1 MKNQTNQKNK
11 QKFLKFL
18 FDGDFLLIFHR
29 NQNYSGYKETTT
41 MNKAQLIEKI
51 ATETKVSK
59 AQTEMIF
66 DCAVDTIKKSVK
78 KGDDVKLVGFGT
90 FTKAKRKARMGRNPQ
105 TGKAI
110 KIPAAW
116 APKFRAGA
124 EFKSLV
130 K

>member
-1 MKNQTNQKNK
+1 MNK
-11 QKFLKFL
+11 Q
-18 FDGDFLLIFHR
+18 
-29 NQNYSGYKETTT
+29 
-41 MNKAQLIEKI
+41 QLIEKI
-51 ATETKVSK
+51 ATETKCTK
-59 AQTEMIF
+59 AQTENILN
-66 DCAVDTIKKSVK
+66 CAFDTIKKNVK

-110 KIPAAW
+110 KIPASW

-124 EFKSLV
+124 EFKALV